1 MDVVQGIRIKD
12 DQVRNLGWLDRAQVL
27 LYAEKMRAMQAR
39 HFQGPDRAHCGGSH
53 PNFPMRPDSMWLAVR
68 ADGSV
73 ASFGGNV
80 GDRLRDQR
88 ETIVGRRPVREAARV
103 WDHLP
108 PRREPQQFF
117 IVPEIVLLDEVFL
130 VPRARAAHHERW

>member
-1 MDVVQGIRIKD
+1 MSSRGFEFRTIRSAI
-12 DQVRNLGWLDRAQVL
+12 LDGSIVPRSFSTPRKCAPCRLAISRAPI
-27 LYAEKMRAMQAR
+27 
-39 HFQGPDRAHCGGSH
+39 GPIAVAAIQTSQCDPIPCS
-53 PNFPMRPDSMWLAVR
+53 VR

-117 IVPEIVLLDEVFL
+117 IVPEIVLLEEVFL
-130 VPRARAAHHERW
+130 VPRSRAAHHERW